1 MPVKF
6 IWNWFKAQKAVE
18 DISANFKKDAAEYMA
33 ERARAYAP
41 VDTGFLKSEIVVV
54 APSGSMK
61 AHVLARADYSQWVE
75 FGHLAGGWRGSP
87 RIRSCGRR
95 WLTPHERSP
104 RSPRAS
110 RFCVLAARAAGKIRC
125 LVRIMRKGRL
135 CQPSPKSTSR
145 TRMRP

>member
-18 DISANFKKDAAEYMA
+18 DIATNFKRDAAEYMA

-41 VDTGFLKSEIVVV
+41 VDTGFLKSEIIVV

-75 FGHLAGGWRGSP
+75 FGHLAGGVAWV
-87 RIRSCGRR
+87 
-95 WLTPHERSP
+95 TPNPFMRK
-104 RSPRAS
+104 A
-110 RFCVLAARAAGKIRC
+110 LADTARAFPEIA
-125 LVRIMRKGRL
+125 KGVKVL
-135 CQPSPKSTSR
+135 
-145 TRMRP
+145 RPGGEGGGENLGASFGS